1 MSECECAYLRLEV
14 AVHQAPL
21 AKRKETARELAHHD
35 LPQPLVDA
43 RERRAAQ
50 QRRKVVRAALEHHE
64 GLLPRRV
71 RERKEAPHHVRVL
84 DRAHDLDLGLEAP
97 SRLLA
102 QAAGVH
108 HLDGHRLER
117 ARVLAVIHD
126 GKRATAQLLAQ
137 IVAILPDNNG
147 LALRKHARHRAGRPC
162 HEHAQRTENTNDS
175 RRLVG
180 GGRQQT
186 SEQRN
191 TTAAT
196 FRQGF
201 DKRTHLLLDQYATL
215 MALQQRRSYLIST
228 SSKPLRTSSKV
239 AKFNL
244 PALAR
249 HTQVIVVHC
258 PLGIS

>member
-108 HLDGHRLER
+108 HLDGHRQER

-175 RRLVG
+175 AEGWWEDARE
-180 GGRQQT
+180 GRQQT
-186 SEQRN
+186 NERE
-191 TTAAT
+191 T
-196 FRQGF
+196 R
-201 DKRTHLLLDQYATL
+201 
-215 MALQQRRSYLIST
+215 QRRHSGMVPLSLSPAPT
-228 SSKPLRTSSKV
+228 SLSPWQ
-239 AKFNL
+239 NL
-244 PALAR
+244 PESRNHAP
-249 HTQVIVVHC
+249 
-258 PLGIS
+258 PLSLGCW